1 MLVRRLELIFFCHL
15 PFAQISSSITEPR
28 IVMCKCL
35 RARLPNSEAQI
46 TYIRD
51 IFALQNDDSSSLYTI
66 SCPLDGLI
74 MDCLA
79 PFVVHDVQL
88 VHDAV

>member
-1 MLVRRLELIFFCHL
+1 
-15 PFAQISSSITEPR
+15 
-28 IVMCKCL
+28 MCKCL

>member
-1 MLVRRLELIFFCHL
+1 
-15 PFAQISSSITEPR
+15 
-28 IVMCKCL
+28 
-35 RARLPNSEAQI
+35 
-46 TYIRD
+46 
-51 IFALQNDDSSSLYTI
+51 LYTI